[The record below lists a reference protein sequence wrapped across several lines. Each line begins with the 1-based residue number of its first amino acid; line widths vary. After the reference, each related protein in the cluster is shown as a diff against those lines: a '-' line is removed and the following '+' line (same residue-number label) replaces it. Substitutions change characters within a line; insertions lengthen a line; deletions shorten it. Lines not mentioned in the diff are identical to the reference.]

1 MTLMIDFPFPGAA
14 AWVDHFKDIDL
25 PVLRHTVQQ
34 LTELREAAETINTRK
49 LATIIENDPL
59 MTLRVFQLMAKRRGK
74 KQSGEITTV
83 ERALVMMGTQNFYDS
98 IQSLPIIE
106 QQLKGYPKAM
116 LGLLKVIARSRHAAR
131 WARDWALLRQNVSFD
146 EITLAALLHDFVEIL
161 MWCFAPTLA
170 SQAKERVAAMPGRR
184 TSAVQQEM
192 FGASL
197 DDIMIELTT
206 IWGLPS
212 LLLSL
217 LNPADAETTNVRNV
231 KFAVDLARHTAN
243 GWNDAALP
251 DDYQAIESLLHI
263 GHSKLLSR
271 IGAPEE
277 LVLAA
282 RQAELEKEQRE
293 EQSRGH

>member
-49 LATIIENDPL
+49 LATIIEHDPL
-59 MTLRVFQLMAKRRGK
+59 MTLRVFQLMAKRRGNR
-74 KQSGEITTV
+74 QSGEITTV

-98 IQSLPIIE
+98 IESLPIIE

-170 SQAKERVAAMPGRR
+170 SQTKDRVAATPGRR
-184 TSAVQQEM
+184 TSSVQQEM

-206 IWGLPS
+206 IWGLPP
-212 LLLSL
+212 LLRSL
-217 LNPADAETTNVRNV
+217 LNPDDAETINVRNV

-243 GWNDAALP
+243 GWDDAALP
-251 DDYQAIESLLHI
+251 DDYRAIESLLHI
-263 GHSKLLSR
+263 GHSKLLAR

-277 LVLAA
+277 LVQAA

-293 EQSRGH
+293 EQARDR